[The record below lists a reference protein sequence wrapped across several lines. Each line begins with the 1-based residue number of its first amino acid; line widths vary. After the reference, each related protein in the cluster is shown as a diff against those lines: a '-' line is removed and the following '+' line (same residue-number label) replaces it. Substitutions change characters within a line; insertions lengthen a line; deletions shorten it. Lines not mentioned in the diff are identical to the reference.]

1 MNHQALNILVADDEA
16 LMRGLLTSFLIN
28 ECNHKAIKSQ
38 DGKEALREFKLHAD
52 DIDIVF
58 LDIEMP
64 KMDGLETLEKIR
76 AINPDAYVVI
86 LGGAGYMENVKKAIA
101 AGVNG
106 FIVKPYNNNK
116 ILEAIENYKRARDGQ

>member
-38 DGKEALREFKLHAD
+38 DGKEALREFKLHAN

>member
-16 LMRGLLTSFLIN
+16 LMRGLLTSFLTN
-28 ECNHKAIKSQ
+28 ECNHKVIKSQ

-86 LGGAGYMENVKKAIA
+86 LSGAGYMENVKKAIA